1 MADTLKLSV
10 DSNSGKQLYW
20 DPSSIVIKSYNTTS
34 SAATPTEAIDSTRTL
49 QEDFLWVDCG
59 GFHAE
64 WQTGA
69 PMNWE
74 LFQSGAA
81 STPREDTELTVTFGV
96 PFTEPPIVVFG
107 LMSNWRFSTIG

>member
-34 SAATPTEAIDSTRTL
+34 STATPTEAIDSTRTL
-49 QEDFLWVDCG
+49 QEDFLWIDCG

-64 WQTGA
+64 WQTGS
-69 PMNWE
+69 PMN
-74 LFQSGAA
+74 
-81 STPREDTELTVTFGV
+81 
-96 PFTEPPIVVFG
+96 
-107 LMSNWRFSTIG
+107 